1 MSLSLGLDVGTQG
14 TKALLLDAE
23 SSAVVARASSSYELL
38 PGLEQGAAEQH
49 PDTWRKAVAQVIGDV
64 LASSGRSAAEVIA
77 VGVSGQQHG
86 CVTLDDQ
93 DVPVRPAKLWC
104 DTATSAEA
112 DELSKAFGRPVPTGF
127 TASKLLWLARKEP
140 KNWAR
145 TRRVLLPHDYINLLL
160 TGTAAMEAG
169 DASGT
174 GLFDVVERRF
184 DGVAIAK
191 FDELAGAASN
201 DPGLSS
207 RLPGLMDPASPWTPV
222 GRVSAAAATEFG
234 LAAGTLVAPGGG
246 DNMMSAVGSGAT
258 STGVVTVSLGTS
270 GTAFAHAEHPVVDP
284 EGLVAPFCGS
294 TGGWLPL
301 LCVMNLTGVTEEVRT
316 SFGMDH
322 EALTQAARA
331 TKPGCEGLLWL
342 PYLNGER
349 VPDLPNA
356 TGTLLGMRPGHLRP
370 GMLYRAA
377 LEGTSMNLA
386 WGIERLRSLDVEAK
400 ELRLVG
406 GAARN
411 PLWREILAACLDAPV
426 LPLEEPE
433 SAALGAAM
441 QALWSWSRDR
451 GGDLA
456 LAELT
461 DLCVRGAGEA
471 TVPNRELVA
480 CYRDLDH
487 RFRAAVT
494 RQYDAH
500 N

>member
-1 MSLSLGLDVGTQG
+1 VGQ
-14 TKALLLDAE
+14 
-23 SSAVVARASSSYELL
+23 VVRE
-38 PGLEQGAAEQH
+38 
-49 PDTWRKAVAQVIGDV
+49 V
-64 LASSGRSAAEVIA
+64 LATSGRGADEVIA

-86 CVTLDDQ
+86 CVTLDEADM
-93 DVPVRPAKLWC
+93 PVRAAKLWC

-112 DELSKAFGRPVPTGF
+112 EELSAAFGYPVPAGF

-140 KNWAR
+140 ASWAR
-145 TRRVLLPHDYINLLL
+145 TKRVLLPHDYINLLL

-184 DGVAIAK
+184 DDVAIAK
-191 FDELAGAASN
+191 FDELAGATPN
-201 DPGLSS
+201 DPGLAS
-207 RLPGLMDPASPWTPV
+207 RLPELMEPASPWTPV
-222 GRVSAAAATEFG
+222 GRVSAAAAAEFG

-270 GTAFAHAEHPVVDP
+270 GTAFAHAEEPVVDP

-322 EALTQAARA
+322 EALTEAARA
-331 TKPGCEGLLWL
+331 TEPGCEGLLWL

-370 GMLYRAA
+370 GVLYRAA
-377 LEGTSMNLA
+377 LEGTSLNLA
-386 WGIERLRSLDVEAK
+386 WGVERLRSLGVEAK
-400 ELRLVG
+400 QLRLVG
-406 GAARN
+406 GASRN
-411 PLWREILAACLDAPV
+411 PLWREILAACLDASV

-441 QALWSWSRDR
+441 QALWSWNRDR

-461 DLCVRGAGEA
+461 DLCVRSSGEA
-471 TVPNRELVA
+471 TAPNRELVER
-480 CYRDLDH
+480 YRDLGH
-487 RFRAAVT
+487 TFRAAVT

-500 N
+500 S